1 MKYCLPDNSILACH
15 STWTERQAGS
25 DNSRETFWDSSDGK
39 RYRHLEV
46 VDSTLVPVSKDLV
59 TEIRNVD
66 KPADYADNGD
76 DLCKEVGKL
85 IEALL

>member
-1 MKYCLPDNSILACH
+1 
-15 STWTERQAGS
+15 
-25 DNSRETFWDSSDGK
+25 
-39 RYRHLEV
+39 
-46 VDSTLVPVSKDLV
+46 VSKDLV